1 MSTILLTY
9 HLSFP
14 SSFLETEVVDMRGKP
29 LSRGTVKEYLMP
41 TLRHTSFPTST
52 SLLLARIILERAASV
67 DLLVSTFRRVF
78 RLTWL
83 HFMI

>member
-1 MSTILLTY
+1 
-9 HLSFP
+9 
-14 SSFLETEVVDMRGKP
+14 
-29 LSRGTVKEYLMP
+29 MP
-41 TLRHTSFPTST
+41 DLRLTSFPTST
-52 SLLLARIILERAASV
+52 SLLLVRIMLEGTANV

>member
-1 MSTILLTY
+1 
-9 HLSFP
+9 
-14 SSFLETEVVDMRGKP
+14 
-29 LSRGTVKEYLMP
+29 MP

-52 SLLLARIILERAASV
+52 SLLLARIMLERAANV
-67 DLLVSTFRRVF
+67 DLPVSTFRRVF